1 MLKGKKALAFD
12 PSYINKTGKHTDGVG
27 YFWSG
32 VVNKAKWGLELG
44 GLDVLDIDRHASF
57 HLNAMQTIEVK

>member
-1 MLKGKKALAFD
+1 MLKGKKVLACD

-44 GLDVLDIDRHASF
+44 GLDLDRQTSF

>member
-32 VVNKAKWGLELG
+32 IVNKAKWGLELG
-44 GLDVLDIDRHASF
+44 GLDVLDTGTPPF
-57 HLNAMQTIEVK
+57 T